1 MKDPFELGKLEKLG
15 AGQAA
20 SHSAPPSPM
29 GGQVSLAASAAP
41 NAVPQQDHVQLS
53 DEVEGPDSPG
63 FDGAV
68 NFGAW
73 SAQAQAPEAG
83 TAGLQPGPVFGPD
96 GVSGL
101 EPGMQAGG
109 VHKAS
114 ELQHF

>member
-20 SHSAPPSPM
+20 SHPALASTG
-29 GGQVSLAASAAP
+29 GGQALPAGTVAPKAA
-41 NAVPQQDHVQLS
+41 PQQDHVQLS
-53 DEVEGPDSPG
+53 DEVDGPETPG
-63 FDGAV
+63 FDGSV

-83 TAGLQPGPVFGPD
+83 VTGLQPGPVFGLD

-114 ELQHF
+114 ELQDF